1 MESATP
7 PLLSAKG
14 IHKRFGATYALQGV
28 DFDLRAG
35 EMHALIGANGAGKS
49 TLSRILAGLMRP
61 DSGTISILGQ
71 ELNFAT
77 PREALHAGVTLVTQ
91 ETSLATHL
99 SALENIFLPELGK
112 PGRLDW
118 RKLRQRAAILI
129 EDLSIDVGFALDDE
143 VATLSMA
150 NRQLV
155 EILKVLALD
164 SKIIFLDEPTTSL
177 SPYECDRLLELTKRL
192 AAKGHGLVL
201 VTHRLEEIFSFTDRM
216 TVLREGRLVASG
228 VDTASTDQNGL
239 IQMMVGRELRDVYSE
254 RESPVSSGAAM
265 AFSVRNLAVGNL
277 VRDVSF
283 SVRQGEI
290 LGLGGLVGAG
300 RTETVEAIFGLT
312 SCSSGTLELFGR
324 PFAPRTPRDA
334 IEAGIG
340 FVGEDR
346 RRHGLIP
353 DFGVRENLMLVHL
366 SMQSRIGL
374 DYKSVQPRAEELV
387 RGLGLNPE
395 RLDDPDILRFS
406 GGMQQ
411 KIIIARWL
419 LARPRLLIL
428 DEPTRGVD
436 IETRSS
442 IYKSLRNIAS
452 EGTAIIVVSSDFEEL
467 LGISNRVAVISDGR
481 SVADVPSAY
490 LDIERLT
497 MLAAP
502 RSSAGQIGALLKGL
516 ADRYMAAALW
526 VHEDQDHL
534 FCFESARHE
543 SAPAS
548 MERGAF
554 VERSSPALD
563 FSAQSTVSAP
573 VRGKRGQALGNLLL
587 IAAPETLLPS
597 QEELDAAI
605 RRVLH
610 PTAVAA

>member
-1 MESATP
+1 MVPDA
-7 PLLSAKG
+7 PLLSARG

-49 TLSRILAGLMRP
+49 TLSRILAGLIRP

-71 ELNFAT
+71 ELHFAK
-77 PREALHAGVTLVTQ
+77 PREALDAGVTLVTQ
-91 ETSLATHL
+91 ETSLATHM

-112 PGRLDW
+112 RGRLDW
-118 RKLRQRAAILI
+118 RKLRQRALKLI
-129 EDLSIDVGFALDDE
+129 DDLSIDVGFALDDE

-155 EILKVLALD
+155 EILKVLAID
-164 SKIIFLDEPTTSL
+164 SKVIFLDEPTTSL
-177 SPYECDRLLELTKRL
+177 SPFECDRLLELTKRL

-216 TVLREGRLVASG
+216 TVLREGKLVASG
-228 VDTASTDQNGL
+228 VDTATTDQNGL
-239 IQMMVGRELRDVYSE
+239 IRMMVGRELQDVYSV
-254 RESPVSSGAAM
+254 RESPVPSEAETAL
-265 AFSVRNLAVGNL
+265 SVRNLAVGDL

-283 SVRQGEI
+283 SVRRGEI
-290 LGLGGLVGAG
+290 VGLGGLVGAG

-312 SCSSGTLELFGR
+312 KFDRGTLELFGK
-324 PFAPRTPRDA
+324 PFAPKTPRAA

-374 DYKSVQPRAEELV
+374 DYKSVLPRAEELV
-387 RGLGLNPE
+387 RGLGLDPA
-395 RLDDPDILRFS
+395 RLDDPDILKFS

-411 KIIIARWL
+411 KIIMARWL
-419 LARPRLLIL
+419 LAGPRLLIL

-436 IETRSS
+436 IETRSA
-442 IYKSLRNIAS
+442 IYRSLRKIAS

-490 LDIERLT
+490 LNIEKLT

-502 RSSAGQIGALLKGL
+502 RSSAGQIGVLLKGL
-516 ADRYMAAALW
+516 ADRYSAEALW

-534 FCFESARHE
+534 FCFECARHKD
-543 SAPAS
+543 APVT
-548 MERGAF
+548 MDRGAF
-554 VERSSPALD
+554 MERSSAALD
-563 FSAQSTVSAP
+563 LSSQSTVSAL
-573 VRGKRGQALGNLLL
+573 VRGKRGQGLGNLML
-587 IAAPETLLPS
+587 IAAPTTLLPS
-597 QEELDAAI
+597 QEELDAAV
-605 RRVLH
+605 RRVLY
-610 PTAVAA
+610 PIAVAA